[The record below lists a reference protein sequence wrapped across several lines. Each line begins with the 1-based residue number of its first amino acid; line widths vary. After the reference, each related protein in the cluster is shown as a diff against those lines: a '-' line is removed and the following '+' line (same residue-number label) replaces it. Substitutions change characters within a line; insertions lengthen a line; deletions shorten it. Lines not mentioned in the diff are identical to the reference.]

1 MSRIFQKVS
10 GDNGNVSVFINFCV
24 MLSIRLLASGMMLR
38 MFIYLYDLEIIDDE
52 VFLKWKEDI
61 NEQYPG
67 KGKALFEV
75 CHGLMTCSYL

>member
-1 MSRIFQKVS
+1 
-10 GDNGNVSVFINFCV
+10 
-24 MLSIRLLASGMMLR
+24 

-75 CHGLMTCSYL
+75 QLVYYTRGRYMFYMMSWQC

>member
-1 MSRIFQKVS
+1 
-10 GDNGNVSVFINFCV
+10 
-24 MLSIRLLASGMMLR
+24 MMLR

-75 CHGLMTCSYL
+75 QLVYYTRGRYMFYMMSWQC